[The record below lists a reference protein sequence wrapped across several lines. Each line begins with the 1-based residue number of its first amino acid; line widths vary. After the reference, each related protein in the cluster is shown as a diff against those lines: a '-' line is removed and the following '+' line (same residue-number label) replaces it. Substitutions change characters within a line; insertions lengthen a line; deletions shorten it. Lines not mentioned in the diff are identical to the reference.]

1 MYKRY
6 QVVTDGYD
14 NGGIDEK
21 QSYCCIRQAVESAEQ
36 YLKDG
41 YEGSAIYD
49 IIGGKW
55 HSFYGKFRK
64 EMAMKI
70 EDGFY

>member
-1 MYKRY
+1 MQKRY
-6 QVVTDGYD
+6 QVVTYGHSDG
-14 NGGIDEK
+14 GFDEK
-21 QSYCCIRQAVESAEQ
+21 QSYCNIKDAIKSAKQ

-55 HSFYGKFRK
+55 HSFYGDFRK
-64 EMAMKI
+64 EIVMQ
-70 EDGFY
+70 